1 MGERSVCEGLVKKRK
16 ISGWAFVVAFN
27 FAAIAAVL
35 GVGELG
41 ARWMSG
47 PTATDQDDQLPMC
60 RPDAL
65 TIWRYRPDIR
75 LTYRTPEFEMQIR
88 TNDAGLR
95 QGPIASAE
103 ADVTTVLFIGDS
115 FTFGWGVTEEQRYTE
130 VLARLVAA
138 QRPGTRLRIVNAGH
152 WMYASDQQLVLMK
165 EMIERYRPSIV
176 VQGLYWMHIR
186 TLFNHRLV
194 RAPDGTLQAVE
205 DSKIKVSDRGV
216 LKLQSDWLERPPLN
230 SQLVAT
236 VARALLNRDVLERA
250 SEWVDYFRP
259 GKTPDDALWA
269 LTDDIAGETIR
280 TLKTAGIAYIPFLVP
295 SIVEVTGS
303 NWTAVGWKR
312 PTPPADVD
320 INLPARRMVSIF
332 ARHGTQ
338 LIELAAPLRARAGT
352 GLYFP
357 QDGHWTVQG
366 HAAVA
371 EILAPHLDRAL
382 GQQRR

>member
-1 MGERSVCEGLVKKRK
+1 MKRRK
-16 ISGWAFVVAFN
+16 TSGWAFVVAFN
-27 FAAIAAVL
+27 IVAIAAVL
-35 GVGELG
+35 GAAELG
-41 ARWMSG
+41 ARWMAG
-47 PTATDQDDQLPMC
+47 AGTDQDDQLPMC
-60 RPDAL
+60 RADPL
-65 TIWRYRPDIR
+65 TIWRYRPDVR
-75 LTYRTPEFEMQIR
+75 LTYRAPEFEMQVR
-88 TNDAGLR
+88 TNEAGLR
-95 QGPIASAE
+95 QGPIAPEA

-115 FTFGWGVTEEQRYTE
+115 FTFGWGVAEEQRYSE
-130 VLARLVAA
+130 VLARLVAE
-138 QRPGTRLRIVNAGH
+138 QRPGIRLRIVNAGH

-259 GKTPDDALWA
+259 GKIPDDALWA

-280 TLKTAGIAYIPFLVP
+280 TLRGSGIAYIPFLVP

-312 PTPPADVD
+312 PTPPTDVD
-320 INLPARRMVSIF
+320 IDLPARRMAAIF
-332 ARHGTQ
+332 SKHGSQ
-338 LIELAAPLRARAGT
+338 LVEMAAPLRERAGAS
-352 GLYFP
+352 LYFP
-357 QDGHWTVQG
+357 QDGHWTMQG

-371 EILAPHLDRAL
+371 EILTPHLDRVL
-382 GQQRR
+382 GQPRR

>member
-1 MGERSVCEGLVKKRK
+1 MKKRK
-16 ISGWAFVVAFN
+16 TSGWAFVVAFN
-27 FAAIAAVL
+27 VMAIATVL
-35 GVGELG
+35 GVAELG
-41 ARWMSG
+41 ARWMAGS
-47 PTATDQDDQLPMC
+47 TATDQDDQLPMC

-65 TIWRYRPDIR
+65 TIWRYRPDIH
-75 LTYRTPEFEMQIR
+75 LTYRAPEFEMQVR

-95 QGPIASAE
+95 QGPIAPEE
-103 ADVTTVLFIGDS
+103 ADVTTILFIGDS
-115 FTFGWGVTEEQRYTE
+115 FTFGWGVAEEQRYSE
-130 VLARLVAA
+130 VLARLVAER
-138 QRPGTRLRIVNAGH
+138 RPGTRLRIVNAGH

-216 LKLQSDWLERPPLN
+216 LKLRSDWLERPPLN

-250 SEWVDYFRP
+250 GEWVDYFRP
-259 GKTPDDALWA
+259 GKTPDEALWA

-280 TLKTAGIAYIPFLVP
+280 TLRASGISYIPFLVP

-312 PTPPADVD
+312 PTPPTD
-320 INLPARRMVSIF
+320 IDIDLPARRMASIF
-332 ARHGTQ
+332 AKHGAQ
-338 LIELAAPLRARAGT
+338 LIEITTSLRDRAGA

-357 QDGHWTVQG
+357 QDGHWTAQG

-371 EILAPHLDRAL
+371 ESLTPHLDRVL
-382 GQQRR
+382 GQPRR